1 MECEHSW
8 GIGERW
14 MEAVDAEFLKRVSFV
29 ALQTTTSGLMFVIMD
44 SSKQG
49 GQDNDRSNF
58 R

>member
-14 MEAVDAEFLKRVSFV
+14 MEAVGAEFLKRGSFV